1 MIQNLTVVSGQ
12 CYTTAAAAAAAAVAV
27 TDAAEAN
34 TSLASPV
41 TK

>member
-12 CYTTAAAAAAAAVAV
+12 CYTTAAAAAAAVAV